1 MIPWIGPVN
10 NDRPASQGISTGIH
24 ARCVGICSERKDTN
38 PINEND
44 VCSNEMVQY
53 ALNLLLSSLR
63 FIKYREEKR
72 QLDLL

>member
-1 MIPWIGPVN
+1 
-10 NDRPASQGISTGIH
+10 
-24 ARCVGICSERKDTN
+24 
-38 PINEND
+38 
-44 VCSNEMVQY
+44 VQY